1 MDASTGKDL
10 SDAVKEAADAVDG
23 TNFDDADT
31 DIDNA
36 DTQLDIAENKD
47 SMAGTEADKADQ
59 AADEANQAA
68 ADADQIAE
76 DTEAVVDEKTDAIEN
91 ASSTEEAENAYNE
104 MQSAVSAAQA
114 DFDAKLAEY
123 DAAKAAAQAAA
134 DKVAEYEQ
142 AYQTAVA
149 NADANAQA
157 AADEL
162 AAAKAEAQALEEAV
176 AAAKAAVDESVAGA
190 LEIKQL
196 EDENNT
202 TSLNWR
208 SEDKLFIAMMKNYYL
223 PEILN
228 IHGASVERIQ
238 GKDNNEYNYFLV
250 KYVDDNG
257 EQQTAY
263 YNFKLEG
270 RTHDVVVFE
279 KREVEVK
286 GNASK
291 TPDQYVD
298 EDNNVITKDELAAGL
313 ADGTYVDV
321 DNTYYEKNA
330 VTESETLVEDS
341 TVTGTSTTDVS
352 VDETTKQESY
362 KVDAD
367 GNLVKEITADV
378 TTITYTGNTFTSEDS
393 YATEAERDE
402 AAALKKAELE
412 ANGKDATVVD
422 TEDTTYT
429 ASGTYIPAFEAK
441 IDIKKTETVWNNSD
455 AQEKADAIAD
465 AKAETERD
473 IKRDLEREDYYI
485 LKTEYSDMNAT
496 QVKDY
501 DLLKE
506 TYEVTGSVTVTYAKV
521 TKEKID
527 YSFLQELGY
536 IFTGKNGL
544 ETAAKKWVED
554 NGGIYVGSS
563 WFNWDLKT
571 ATVSYVAGQ
580 KAANATAGT
589 QEAAEAAL
597 SQTIADQMAQ
607 TQAQGYQGAKA
618 VAYGINTN
626 VTSKTEYSYAV
637 NYLEKSGETT
647 ENKVI
652 ARDIYGDA
660 EVITGEI
667 IQNLNYLNRVILL
680 TQHDTDYRNFVDGAA
695 QLAAD
700 YARLLQE
707 AEAANADVAA
717 AQAKVQALQDEIAAL
732 QAKGSNLDLDGLNAK
747 LSRAEAA
754 LQAAQDKWDEL
765 MDKVQ
770 DAEETYGRVL
780 DELGSNEEVP
790 SDDNGG
796 SGSNGSTGSN
806 GSNGGSTGS
815 NGGAG
820 IDGSGAGAGEG
831 GTIDLNTL
839 TGGLGAPEMTQLS
852 LPNMPA
858 GGAGAANGAG
868 AGAGNAGAANAG
880 AAVVTIEDEA
890 VPLAAPV
897 VGDETAA
904 ADDATVT
911 IADEDVPLAAF
922 PTDEEKATM
931 SWWWLLII
939 AILGAT
945 GYKMY
950 KEHQKR
956 KEEAEVK

>member
-91 ASSTEEAENAYNE
+91 ASSTEEAEQAYNE

-149 NADANAQA
+149 NADVNAQA

-286 GNASK
+286 GDASK

-321 DNTYYEKNA
+321 EDTYYEKNA
-330 VTESETLVEDS
+330 VTESETLIEDS

-393 YATEAERDE
+393 YETEAERDE

-412 ANGKDATVVD
+412 ANGKEATVVD
-422 TEDTTYT
+422 TEDTDYT

-441 IDIKKTETVWNNSD
+441 IDIKKTETVDNNSD
-455 AQEKADAIAD
+455 AKEKENAIAG
-465 AKAETERD
+465 AKKDVEKD
-473 IKRDLEREDYYI
+473 IEKDGYYI
-485 LKTEYSDMNAT
+485 LNAEYSDMNAT
-496 QVKDY
+496 QIR
-501 DLLKE
+501 DLSISTEK
-506 TYEVTGSVTVTYAKV
+506 YEVTGSVTVTYAKV
-521 TKEKID
+521 TTAEITYD
-527 YSFLQELGY
+527 TLRGLGDLL
-536 IFTGKNGL
+536 TGKNGL
-544 ETAAKKWVED
+544 EAAAKKWVEE
-554 NGGIYVGSS
+554 NGGGIYVGSE
-563 WFNWDLKT
+563 WFNWDVKT
-571 ATVSYVAGQ
+571 ATIRYVAAAQ
-580 KAANATAGT
+580 KVIGDTADT

-597 SQTIADQMAQ
+597 KQKIDEQMDAV
-607 TQAQGYQGAKA
+607 TPLGYKGAKA
-618 VAYGINTN
+618 VAYMLDKN

-652 ARDIYGDA
+652 ARDTYGDA

-796 SGSNGSTGSN
+796 SGSNGSN

-820 IDGSGAGAGEG
+820 TDGSGAGAGEG
-831 GTIDLNTL
+831 GTIDLNAL
-839 TGGLGAPEMTQLS
+839 TGGLGTPEMTQLS

-897 VGDETAA
+897 VEGETAA